1 MLYRISSI
9 KGLTAVVRQARLF
22 LPRSMF
28 KEFLDNLELRAD
40 AMRRFHSAWLSN
52 AFKRGSRPPRIPTR
66 KVEDGGWGS
75 MMETPE
81 GRAWAE
87 EFWQGA
93 LDHPEAG

>member
-1 MLYRISSI
+1 
-9 KGLTAVVRQARLF
+9 VFRQLITDLEARAE
-22 LPRSMF
+22 S
-28 KEFLDNLELRAD
+28 
-40 AMRRFHSAWLSN
+40 MRRFHSAWLSA
-52 AFKRGSRPPRIPTR
+52 AFKRGARPPRIPTR
-66 KVEDGGWGS
+66 KVSDGGWGS